1 MLSAECLQF
10 SLGAPVVSA
19 KALFELRDLLASLN
33 LHGDSGELLSMQIL
47 RRESMKR
54 PAKPLFPQMNLAL
67 GNVLATGNLD
77 SQQKDLIV
85 ALMELL
91 VSAAAAEAEAEE
103 RNEQPGNGGE
113 DES

>member
-1 MLSAECLQF
+1 
-10 SLGAPVVSA
+10 
-19 KALFELRDLLASLN
+19 
-33 LHGDSGELLSMQIL
+33 
-47 RRESMKR
+47 MKR

-67 GNVLATGNLD
+67 GNVLATGNLN

-91 VSAAAAEAEAEE
+91 VSAAKTEE

-113 DES
+113 DESEAHA

>member
-1 MLSAECLQF
+1 
-10 SLGAPVVSA
+10 
-19 KALFELRDLLASLN
+19 
-33 LHGDSGELLSMQIL
+33 MQIL

-91 VSAAAAEAEAEE
+91 VSAAEAEE

-113 DES
+113 DEFEAHA

>member
-1 MLSAECLQF
+1 
-10 SLGAPVVSA
+10 
-19 KALFELRDLLASLN
+19 
-33 LHGDSGELLSMQIL
+33 MQIL

-77 SQQKDLIV
+77 SQQKDLII

-91 VSAAAAEAEAEE
+91 VSAAEAEE
-103 RNEQPGNGGE
+103 RNKQPGNGGE
-113 DES
+113 DESEAHT

>member
-1 MLSAECLQF
+1 
-10 SLGAPVVSA
+10 
-19 KALFELRDLLASLN
+19 
-33 LHGDSGELLSMQIL
+33 
-47 RRESMKR
+47 MKR

-91 VSAAAAEAEAEE
+91 VSAAEAEAEAEADAEAEAEE

-113 DES
+113 DESEAHT